1 MTEKPFLSP
10 RIEVSLDNIVHNISE
25 IKKIMPS
32 PKGIMA
38 VVKDLAYG
46 CGSVMVSKTLE
57 ANGVAWLAVAFAG
70 EARAIRVSGVT
81 LPILILG
88 ECDKDELA
96 WGTANNISFSL
107 NDPADITAWG
117 DSGLAVRFHIN
128 IDTGMGRLGLLSQ
141 QLDAVIDA
149 VKCSPRLVCEGAFTH
164 LACAD
169 IPGTD
174 SVAVQL
180 KRFRTAL
187 DALRQHGIS
196 PRHIHYANSSA
207 IMRFPVSAECT
218 LVRPGITIYGC
229 KPDPG
234 QDFPLDLRSAIAL
247 KAHVVKIKRVSA
259 GTPISYGG
267 RYVAPCDTNI
277 ATIPLGYGIGLPR
290 LLTNKGAVLIGGN
303 RYTIAGTVTM
313 DYIMVDAGPRP
324 QMKAGDEAVAIGYQG
339 SEYIS
344 PDEVARMS
352 GTIAYEIL
360 CGLSTKLDRY
370 YFQNGAMLHY
380 QPGYYF

>member
-1 MTEKPFLSP
+1 MTEKPRHSP
-10 RIEVSLDNIVHNISE
+10 FIEVSLDNIIHNIGE
-25 IKKIMPS
+25 IRKVFPAS
-32 PKGIMA
+32 KGIMA

-70 EARAIRVSGVT
+70 EARALRDGGVT
-81 LPILILG
+81 LPILMLG
-88 ECDKDELA
+88 ECGKDELA
-96 WGTANNISFSL
+96 WGAANNISFSL
-107 NDPADITAWG
+107 NDPADVAAWIG
-117 DSGLAVRFHIN
+117 SGVAVRFHLN
-128 IDTGMGRLGLLSQ
+128 VDTGMGRLGLLPK

-149 VKCSPRLVCEGAFTH
+149 VKGNPRLVCEGAYTH

-169 IPGTD
+169 IPGTAT
-174 SVAVQL
+174 VELQI
-180 KRFRTAL
+180 KRFREAL

-196 PRHIHYANSSA
+196 PQHIHYANSSA
-207 IMRFPVSAECT
+207 IMRFPVSSECT

-229 KPDPG
+229 KPDPC
-234 QDFPLDLRSAIAL
+234 QDFPLDLRSAVTL
-247 KAHVVKIKRVSA
+247 KAHVAKIKHVPA
-259 GTPISYGG
+259 GTPVSYGG
-267 RYVAPCDTNI
+267 RYVTPCDTTI

-290 LLTNKGAVLIGGN
+290 ILTNKGSVLIGGK

-313 DYIMVDAGPRP
+313 DYIMVDAGPQS
-324 QMKAGDEAVAIGYQG
+324 QMRVGDEAVAIGHQG
-339 SEYIS
+339 GEYIS
-344 PDEVARMS
+344 PDEVARLA

-370 YFQNGAMLHY
+370 YCRNCVTVHY

>member
-1 MTEKPFLSP
+1 MTEKPLVSP
-10 RIEVSLDNIVHNISE
+10 RIEVSLDNIIHNVME
-25 IKKIMPS
+25 IKKIVPS

-70 EARAIRVSGVT
+70 EACALRDGGVK
-81 LPILILG
+81 LPILALG
-88 ECDKDELA
+88 ECGKDELA
-96 WGTANNISFSL
+96 WGAVNNISFSL
-107 NDPADITAWG
+107 NDPADITAWI
-117 DSGLAVRFHIN
+117 DSGVSVRFHVN
-128 IDTGMGRLGLLSQ
+128 VDTGMGRLGLLPQ
-141 QLDAVIDA
+141 QLDAVIA
-149 VKCSPRLVCEGAFTH
+149 GVKNNPRLVCEGAYTH

-174 SVAVQL
+174 SVKVQL
-180 KRFRTAL
+180 KRFREAL
-187 DALRQHGIS
+187 NALKQHGIS
-196 PRHIHYANSSA
+196 PQHVHYANSSA
-207 IMRFPVSAECT
+207 IMRFPVSPECT

-229 KPDPG
+229 KPDPS
-234 QDFPLDLRSAIAL
+234 QDFSLDLKSAVAL
-247 KAHVVKIKRVSA
+247 KGYVVKIKRVPA
-259 GTPISYGG
+259 GTPVSYGG
-267 RYVAPCDTNI
+267 RYVTPCETNI

-290 LLTNKGAVLIGGN
+290 LLSNKGAVLIGGQ

-313 DYIMVDAGPRP
+313 DYIMVDAGPRSK
-324 QMKAGDEAVAIGYQG
+324 MHVGDEAVAIGYQG
-339 SEYIS
+339 GEYIS
-344 PDEVARMS
+344 PDEVACLA

-370 YFQNGAMLHY
+370 YIRNGAMLHY

>member
-1 MTEKPFLSP
+1 MTEKSLLSP
-10 RIEVSLDNIVHNISE
+10 RIEVSLDNIIHNISQ
-25 IKKIMPS
+25 IKTTVPS
-32 PKGIMA
+32 SKGIMA

-70 EARAIRVSGVT
+70 EARALRDGGVT
-81 LPILILG
+81 LPVLVLG
-88 ECDKDELA
+88 ECGKNELA
-96 WGTANNISFSL
+96 WGAANNISFSL
-107 NDPADITAWG
+107 NDPADVVAWS
-117 DSGLAVRFHIN
+117 DNGLAVRFHVN
-128 IDTGMGRLGLLSQ
+128 VDTGMGRLGLLPQ
-141 QLDAVIDA
+141 QLSAIIGA
-149 VKCSPRLVCEGAFTH
+149 LKNNPRLVCEGAYTH

-174 SVAVQL
+174 SVSVQL
-180 KRFRTAL
+180 KRFREAL

-196 PRHIHYANSSA
+196 PQHIHYANSSA
-207 IMRFPVSAECT
+207 IMRFPISPECT
-218 LVRPGITIYGC
+218 LVRPGITMYGC
-229 KPDPG
+229 KPDPS
-234 QDFPLDLRSAIAL
+234 QDFPLALKSVVAL
-247 KAHVVKIKRVSA
+247 KAHVAKIKRVPA
-259 GTPISYGG
+259 GTPVSYGG
-267 RYVAPCDTNI
+267 RYVTPDDTNI

-290 LLTNKGAVLIGGN
+290 LLTNKGAVLIGGK

-324 QMKAGDEAVAIGYQG
+324 QMSVGDEAVAIGYQG

-344 PDEVARMS
+344 PDEVARLA

-370 YFQNGAMLHY
+370 YIRNGVTLHY